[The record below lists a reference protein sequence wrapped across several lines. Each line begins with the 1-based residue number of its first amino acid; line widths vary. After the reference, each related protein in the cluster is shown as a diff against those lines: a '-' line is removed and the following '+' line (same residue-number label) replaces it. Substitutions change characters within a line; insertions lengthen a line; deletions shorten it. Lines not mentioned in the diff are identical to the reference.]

1 VRTVKSRPKPRGTR
15 PARGCPH
22 KCYVPLYPEPWK
34 QRKDAQS
41 HAHLSLLTSLKRG
54 RGILLTSTG
63 LLSAMLT
70 NLASRIATAH
80 ETWTHLPK
88 GKGHFSPLRPY
99 GFLFF
104 VFGFFPQARLI
115 EALL

>member
-1 VRTVKSRPKPRGTR
+1 MRTVRHDQNQGAQDQPGGVLIKR
-15 PARGCPH
+15 C
-22 KCYVPLYPEPWK
+22 VPLYPEPWK
-34 QRKDAQS
+34 QGKDAQS

-70 NLASRIATAH
+70 NLASRIATAQ

-88 GKGHFSPLRPY
+88 RQRPLQSPQALW
-99 GFLFF
+99 LSCLC
-104 VFGFFPQARLI
+104 FFPQARLI
-115 EALL
+115 GALL